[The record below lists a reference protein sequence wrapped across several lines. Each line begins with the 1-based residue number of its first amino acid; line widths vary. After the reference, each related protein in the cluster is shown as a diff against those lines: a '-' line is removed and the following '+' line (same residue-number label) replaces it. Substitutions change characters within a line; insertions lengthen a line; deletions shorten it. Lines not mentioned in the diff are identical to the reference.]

1 MWQSRSKI
9 ISFVVLLLSICYVTN
24 LKSQILQ
31 PQDTLKLDTSKIVE
45 SVHPQ
50 DVKKAKVQIDFS
62 GFVKVNTFYD
72 RFGLDG
78 TEGFIPFNIPV
89 DSFRNVNSTGLYIGA
104 RQSRFGLKANKLTKL
119 GPVKAYI
126 EMDFAGNEGQ
136 YNLRLRHAYG
146 QIGFFT
152 VGHTWTTFTDL
163 EAIPYTVDYE
173 GPNSFVGVRQGLI
186 RFEQDLS
193 HSLEYGFSFE
203 NPSSD
208 FFNPYD
214 STGLRKR
221 QSDFDIVGRI
231 KWKKSNGHF
240 QIAAIQRNITYL
252 NINTQRNSLFGWGVL
267 VSGIFKIK
275 KKGKVYLQ
283 YVVGK
288 GVARYIGGLEGNQLD
303 AFPDGEGELELL
315 LAYGGYLAYEQIWGD
330 KFFSTLIFGQ
340 TRLGETKLTPDN
352 FYKYSFYGSINTF
365 FNLLE
370 NLQFGGEFTIG
381 NRVNKDG
388 KRGIAER
395 FQAMAKFTF

>member
-1 MWQSRSKI
+1 LQ
-9 ISFVVLLLSICYVTN
+9 
-24 LKSQILQ
+24 SQILQ

-45 SVHPQ
+45 SAHPQ
-50 DVKKAKVQIDFS
+50 DVKKAKVKIEFN
-62 GFVKVNTFYD
+62 GFVKLNSFYD
-72 RFGLDG
+72 RHGLEG
-78 TEGFIPFNIPV
+78 TEGFIPYNIPI
-89 DSFRNVNSTGLYIGA
+89 DSLKNVNSTGLYIGA
-104 RQSRFGLKANKLTKL
+104 RQSRFGLEANSLTKL

-126 EMDFAGNEGQ
+126 EMDFAGSEGQ

-173 GPNSFVGVRQGLI
+173 GPNSIVAVRQGLV

-193 HSLEYGFSFE
+193 NSFEYGFSIE

-221 QSDFDIVGRI
+221 QTDFDIVGRI
-231 KWKKSNGHF
+231 KWKKPKVHF
-240 QIAAIQRNITYL
+240 QLAALQRNISYL
-252 NINTQRNSLFGWGVL
+252 NINTQRNHLFGWGVL
-267 VSGIFKIK
+267 ASGVFRIK
-275 KKGKVYLQ
+275 EKGKVYLQ

-288 GVARYIGGLEGNQLD
+288 GIARYIGGLEGRQLD

-315 LAYGGYLAYEQIWGD
+315 LAYGGYLAYEQTWGD
-330 KFFSTLIFGQ
+330 KFFSTLILGQ
-340 TRLGETKLTPDN
+340 TNMGETKLTPDN
-352 FYKYSFYGSINTF
+352 FYSYSFYGSINTF

-381 NRVNKDG
+381 NRTNKDG
-388 KRGIAER
+388 KSGYAER